1 METGQNAEDIT
12 DDSISPGR
20 DLKDYVESR
29 IELFSLTIAEQ
40 IASAISA
47 SIQKFV
53 GMLFLAVGAIFLWI
67 ALGFFLGE
75 LFNSQAL
82 GFFVAALPLVL
93 VGLILYN
100 RTLNTLEDKIQIDI
114 IKKISIDLEN
124 QRSAE
129 MDIKVRKNEK

>member
-1 METGQNAEDIT
+1 METDQKAEGVT
-12 DDSISPGR
+12 DDRISPGS

-29 IELFSLTIAEQ
+29 IELFSLTVAEQ

-53 GMLFLAVGAIFLWI
+53 GMLFLSVGAIFLWI

-82 GFFVAALPLVL
+82 GFFVASLPLVL
-93 VGLILYN
+93 FGLILYN
-100 RTLNTLEDKIQIDI
+100 RTSNTLEEKIQVDI
-114 IKKISIDLEN
+114 IKKISVDLEN
-124 QRSAE
+124 ERSS
-129 MDIKVRKNEK
+129 DIVIKNRKDEK